1 MRNLTSIVAV
11 NEKGVIG
18 CGNALPWHVKS
29 DLKFFRETTLG
40 NVVIMGRKTFD
51 SIGKPLPK
59 RHSIIVSHNSTLVPT
74 SETCQWAASVEEAI
88 FDASMINKDTFLVG
102 GASMYT
108 QMAPFVD
115 RYLITIV
122 QKDVPNGDAFFDE
135 AIIGDLARWNLNLLF
150 KSDGVL
156 PGDEAA
162 FEIWELNHP
171 NPTEIRLRRDQIV
184 RRYAER
190 NHFYRTVVAVKESAD
205 IRFKESPEVAMRLL
219 A

>member
-59 RHSIIVSHNSTLVPT
+59 RHSIIVSHNSTLVPI
-74 SETCQWAASVEEAI
+74 SATCQWAASVEEAI
-88 FDASMINKDTFLVG
+88 FDASRINKDAFLVG
-102 GASMYT
+102 GASMYS

-122 QKDVPNGDAFFDE
+122 HKEVENGDAFFDE
-135 AIIGDLARWNLNLLF
+135 AIIGDLARWDLNLLF
-150 KSDGVL
+150 KSEVAL
-156 PGDEAA
+156 PGDEAP

-171 NPTEIRLRRDQIV
+171 NPTEIRLRRDQLV

-190 NHFYRTVVAVKESAD
+190 NHFYRTVVGIRDSAVP
-205 IRFKESPEVAMRLL
+205 RFPELPEGIGRLL

>member
-1 MRNLTSIVAV
+1 MKNLTSIVAV

-59 RHSIIVSHNSTLVPT
+59 RHSIIVSHNSTLVPI

-88 FDASMINKDTFLVG
+88 FDASRINRDAFLVG
-102 GASMYT
+102 GASMYS
-108 QMAPFVD
+108 QMAPYVD

-122 QKDVPNGDAFFDE
+122 HKDVPNGDAYFDE
-135 AIIGDLARWNLNLLF
+135 AIIGDLARWDLNLLC

-162 FEIWELNHP
+162 FEIWELIHP
-171 NPTEIRLRRDQIV
+171 NPTEIRLRRDQLV

-190 NHFYRTVVAVKESAD
+190 NHFYRSVVGVKDRIEVGFDS
-205 IRFKESPEVAMRLL
+205 SPELGARLL

>member
-59 RHSIIVSHNSTLVPT
+59 RHSIIVSHNSTLVPI
-74 SETCQWAASVEEAI
+74 SETCQWAASIEEAI
-88 FDASMINKDTFLVG
+88 FDASMINKDAFLVG
-102 GASMYT
+102 GASMYS

-122 QKDVPNGDAFFDE
+122 HKEVSNGDAFFDE
-135 AIIGDLARWNLNLLF
+135 AIIGDLARWDLKLVF

-171 NPTEIRLRRDQIV
+171 NLTEIRLRRDKLVKQ
-184 RRYAER
+184 YAER
-190 NHFYRTVVAVKESAD
+190 NHFYRTVVAVKDGWDEQFEKNSD
-205 IRFKESPEVAMRLL
+205 VNGRLL

>member
-1 MRNLTSIVAV
+1 MKNLTSIVAV

-59 RHSIIVSHNSTLVPT
+59 RHSIIVSHNSTLVPI

-88 FDASMINKDTFLVG
+88 FDASRINRDAFLVG
-102 GASMYT
+102 GASMYS
-108 QMAPFVD
+108 QMAPYVD

-122 QKDVPNGDAFFDE
+122 HKDVPNGDAHFDE
-135 AIIGDLARWNLNLLF
+135 AIIGDLARWDLTLLF

-156 PGDEAA
+156 QGDEAA

-171 NPTEIRLRRDQIV
+171 NPTEIRLKRDQLV

-190 NHFYRTVVAVKESAD
+190 NHFYRSVVGIKDCIEVRLDS
-205 IRFKESPEVAMRLL
+205 SPEFDARLL